1 MEGLERVVFEPDSQ
15 IKKLLNSYPDPS
27 YIWQKRENDF
37 ILIDYNN
44 AAKKATHDLIK
55 PILNQ
60 KATYI
65 HKDRQDIVASINE
78 CFNKKKPISSYTK
91 YTMNTTGQE
100 VYISIYYYYIPP
112 DLVIVHT
119 KDLTKWKRTEIELI
133 QSKEK
138 YKMLFELSPI
148 PIILLDLNGK
158 IVDYNQVTIN
168 IFGYPKQELI
178 NKHFLS
184 LSVYPSNILPMLES
198 KFTDL
203 IRGNS
208 IQHTEFPIYTKNGE
222 IIWIFTKI
230 SIIKI
235 EDLSVIQVFILDIT
249 ERKNFEQKFERMLK
263 IERFLSKL
271 SSRFIGTENID
282 AAINKSLL
290 EMGNLIQAERAY
302 ILLLNEE
309 DSLEFYTQEWC
320 LKGIP
325 PQKINPIIIE
335 PNKYPWAQE
344 QYEQV
349 GYIFIENKSKLPD
362 NAENVK
368 DILSELNINSI
379 LLFPIIIKNELYGFI
394 GFDNFKK
401 FQEWQKEEIQLFR
414 TSSEVIGNALERKW
428 SEETLKGS
436 HQLLAGII
444 SSLTE
449 SICLIDYNF
458 NIIWTNNVTNQLFG
472 EQITNNKCYKIFFQ
486 RGKPCEGCIGIKT
499 FSDGK
504 IHEKEVEMKNIEGEK
519 MICWYTSS
527 SAGSNIN
534 GETEYAVLIF
544 RNITKNKAI
553 EQSLIESQNSLRQ
566 LTEHL
571 KEKVEERT
579 RELKTSEESYKRILN
594 DLDVGFYKGKFK
606 GELLMHNSKVNE
618 ILGLDPS
625 ISLVGAK
632 AMDFFLDTSIRELY
646 YNSLLSN
653 GSVKD
658 FQAKVRRPDGTIID
672 IKFNSHLVR
681 DTEGNPKEV
690 EGTVILIGKQE

>member
-15 IKKLLNSYPDPS
+15 IKKLLNSFPNPS
-27 YIWQKRENDF
+27 YIWQKREDNF
-37 ILIDYNN
+37 ILIDYND
-44 AAKKATHDLIK
+44 AAKKVTHDLIK
-55 PILNQ
+55 TMLNQ
-60 KATYI
+60 KAKHI
-65 HKDRQDIVASINE
+65 HKDRPDIVASINE
-78 CFNKKKPISSYTK
+78 CFDKQKPISSYTK
-91 YTMNTTGQE
+91 YTMKTTGQE
-100 VYISIYYYYIPP
+100 VYISIYYYYISP
-112 DLVIVHT
+112 DLVIVHI
-119 KDLTKWKRTEIELI
+119 KDLTKWNIAENELL

-138 YKMLFELSPI
+138 YEMLFELSPI

-158 IVDYNQVTIN
+158 IIDYNQVTIDL
-168 IFGYPKQELI
+168 FGYPKEELI

-184 LSVYPSNILPMLES
+184 LPVYPSDILPILES
-198 KFTDL
+198 RFTDL
-203 IRGNS
+203 VKFNS
-208 IQHTEFPIYTKNGE
+208 VEHSEFPIYTKNGE
-222 IIWIFTKI
+222 KIWIFTKI

-235 EDLSVIQVFILDIT
+235 ENVTLIQAFILDIT
-249 ERKNFEQKFERMLK
+249 ERREFEQKIERMLK

-271 SSRFIGTENID
+271 SSRFIGIENID

-320 LKGIP
+320 LEGIP

-335 PNKYPWAQE
+335 PIKYPWAQE
-344 QYEQV
+344 QYEQF
-349 GYIFIENKSKLPD
+349 GYIFVESKSKLPE

-368 DILSELNINSI
+368 NILTELNINSI
-379 LLFPIIIKNELYGFI
+379 LLFPIIIKGELYGFI

-444 SSLTE
+444 SSLIE
-449 SICLIDYNF
+449 SICLVDYNF

-486 RGKPCEGCIGIKT
+486 RGKPCEDCIGIKT
-499 FSDGK
+499 FSDGR

-519 MICWYTSS
+519 MTCWYTSS

-594 DLDVGFYKGKFK
+594 DLDVGFYKGQFK

-618 ILGLDPS
+618 ILGIDPT

-632 AMDFFLDTSIRELY
+632 TMDFFINPRTLEQY
-646 YNSLLSN
+646 YNALVTN
-653 GSVKD
+653 GYVKD
-658 FQAKVRRPDGTIID
+658 FQAKVRRPDGNIID
-672 IKFNSHLVR
+672 IKINSHLVR

-690 EGTVILIGKQE
+690 EGTIILISEQE